1 MIRPELPFDYLLREP
16 KIESESPPPL
26 LLMLHGYGSNEEDL
40 FSFTDYLPE
49 DLLIISL
56 RAPYG
61 VPPYGYA
68 WYAIH
73 WDSTDGKFSDT
84 EQAKKSKLAL
94 INLLQILP
102 QHFSFDA
109 HRVGLMG
116 FSQGAILSTA
126 VGLEAPQ
133 YVKYVIGMSG
143 YLNPELI
150 PSAVPEGQKP
160 RLFLSHGTQDPVI
173 PFDWAAKS
181 PEILTKLGVPHV
193 FKSYP
198 AGHTISQQN
207 FQDMLRWL
215 QMHK

>member
-1 MIRPELPFDYLLREP
+1 MIHPELPFHYLLREP
-16 KIESESPPPL
+16 KVQSVSPPPL

-40 FSFTDYLPE
+40 FSFADYLPE
-49 DLLIISL
+49 DLLILSL
-56 RAPYG
+56 RAPFS

-73 WDSTDGKFSDT
+73 WDSPDGKFSDT
-84 EQAKKSKLAL
+84 EQAKKSKQAL
-94 INLLQILP
+94 IDLLKILP

-116 FSQGAILSTA
+116 FSQGAILSLA

-133 YVKYVIGMSG
+133 FVKYVIGMSG
-143 YLNPELI
+143 YLNQELI
-150 PSAVPEGQKP
+150 PSALPEGQKP
-160 RLFLSHGTQDPVI
+160 SMFLSHGTQDPVI

-181 PEILTKLGVPHV
+181 PEILTQLGVPYV

-198 AGHTISQQN
+198 AVHTISQQN

-215 QMHK
+215 QLHK